1 LWKLAIAAG
10 LFYVIHGGI
19 NAHMAAYFQDIG
31 LSSTFSAVGVSLNAV
46 FTGIGGLLF
55 GWLIERMREK
65 ICYMIIAVI
74 MGASALL
81 FVSINNFAQAWI
93 YASIFGV
100 ALGGMLVVPPVAIAN
115 YFGRKSLGSI
125 RGFTEIFVSL
135 GQAIGGIVSG
145 IIFDYRNNYDL
156 AFFILAGVSIMA
168 FMIVATSSKP
178 TNRPGE

>member
-1 LWKLAIAAG
+1 
-10 LFYVIHGGI
+10 
-19 NAHMAAYFQDIG
+19 
-31 LSSTFSAVGVSLNAV
+31 
-46 FTGIGGLLF
+46 
-55 GWLIERMREK
+55 
-65 ICYMIIAVI
+65 